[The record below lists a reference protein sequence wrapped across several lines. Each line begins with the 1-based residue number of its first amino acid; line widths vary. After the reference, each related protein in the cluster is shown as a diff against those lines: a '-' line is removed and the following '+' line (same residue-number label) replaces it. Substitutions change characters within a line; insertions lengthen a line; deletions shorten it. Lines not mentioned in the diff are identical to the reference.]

1 MNDMISLNKYGAVT
15 APLEITIQRKLPG
28 PIERIWDYLTDSDLR
43 RQWLASGI
51 MPETPGDTFE
61 LVWRNDELTDQPEK
75 RPEGFPQE
83 QRMTSEI
90 VAFEAPHRLVFSWP
104 PSGKVSIELKP
115 IGSDVLLT
123 LVHSHIYD
131 RRNMTM
137 VGAGWHMHLDILTA
151 KANGRK
157 PEPFWQ
163 GWLRLREEYER
174 LIPE

>member
-1 MNDMISLNKYGAVT
+1 MNSMNLLEKYGTVT
-15 APLEITIQRKLPG
+15 APSEITIQRKLPG

-51 MPETPGDTFE
+51 MPQTPGGSFE
-61 LVWRNDELTDQPEK
+61 LVWRNDELTEGAAA
-75 RPEGFPQE
+75 RPEGFPEE

-90 VAFEAPHRLVFSWP
+90 LLFEAPHRLAFTWP
-104 PSGKVSIELKP
+104 PRGEVAIELKA

-123 LVHSHIYD
+123 LVHKRISD
-131 RRNMTM
+131 RKNMTM
-137 VGAGWHMHLDILTA
+137 VGAGWHMHLDILAA
-151 KANGRK
+151 KAAGRT
-157 PEPFWQ
+157 PDPFWQ

>member
-15 APLEITIQRKLPG
+15 APFEITIQRKLPG

-43 RQWLASGI
+43 RQWLASGV

-61 LVWRNDELTDQPEK
+61 LVWRNDELTDQPEE

-90 VAFEAPHRLVFSWP
+90 VAFEAPHRLVFTWP

-115 IGSDVLLT
+115 IGTDVLLT
-123 LVHSHIYD
+123 LVHSHISD

-137 VGAGWHMHLDILTA
+137 VGAGWHMHLDILAA
-151 KANGRK
+151 KANAYK